1 MKLREYPDRDM
12 MMIDLAD
19 QLAGELNAALM
30 THEKVSFAVPGGTT
44 PGPVF
49 DTLSAVDLDWSRV
62 HVLLTDER
70 WVPETSERSNTR
82 LVRQR
87 LLTDKAAK
95 AQFLGFYREGEEPE
109 TALEAVGQELSALL
123 PLSVMVLGMGADM
136 HTASI
141 FPGADRLLDALSDQA
156 PPLMAL
162 RAPGAPEPR
171 VTLTAP
177 VLKGALSTHIVITGA
192 DKRRVVEE
200 AAAID
205 DPERAPV
212 CLVLKTAT
220 VHWAE

>member
-95 AQFLGFYREGEEPE
+95 AQFLGFYREGQEPE
-109 TALEAVGQELSALL
+109 TALDAVGAELSALL
-123 PLSVMVLGMGADM
+123 PPGMLSRLSSKNLPKISPTVPD
-136 HTASI
+136 
-141 FPGADRLLDALSDQA
+141 PGALASSAMSGRLLCWL
-156 PPLMAL
+156 PW
-162 RAPGAPEPR
+162 R
-171 VTLTAP
+171 V
-177 VLKGALSTHIVITGA
+177 
-192 DKRRVVEE
+192 R
-200 AAAID
+200 
-205 DPERAPV
+205 
-212 CLVLKTAT
+212 
-220 VHWAE
+220 